1 MLGVDIGKI
10 LQQVRDNP
18 TDASVKK
25 VKVEI
30 SSVVRSY
37 VAERQRKFLIDILL
51 KLYDFD
57 YSSCQ
62 RGITKCLVLN
72 PKHARV
78 SEKETER
85 MLALIWDVIC
95 QYYGNED
102 FTQIFNVIAT
112 LALNEKFSN
121 DSDLPF

>member
-72 PKHARV
+72 P
-78 SEKETER
+78 
-85 MLALIWDVIC
+85 
-95 QYYGNED
+95 
-102 FTQIFNVIAT
+102 
-112 LALNEKFSN
+112 
-121 DSDLPF
+121 